1 MNLMN
6 GDCLQLMD
14 TVPDKSVDM
23 ILADLPYGTTANKW
37 DSPIDA
43 AKLWEHYKRIIK
55 PDGVI
60 VLFAAQP
67 FTTHLISS
75 NLDMWRY
82 NWVWQKESG
91 SNFLNSHYEPL
102 KITED
107 ICVFSFAS
115 VGSLSKNKIKYNPQG
130 LVEVNIQKKNK
141 PNSKFRENFGYG
153 GGNNL
158 LNSDKEFTQKYTNYP
173 TNILRFDRD
182 KDGFHPTQKPVELLE
197 YLIRTYSNEGE
208 VVMDNT
214 MGSGS
219 TGVAAVNLGRDF
231 IGIEMNTDYF
241 NIAKQRIEKVNK

>member
-14 TVPDKSVDM
+14 TIPDKSVDM

-55 PDGVI
+55 PNGVI

-115 VGSLSKNKIKYNPQG
+115 VGSLSKNKIKYNPQE
-130 LVEVNIQKKNK
+130 LVEVNIQKKNN
-141 PNSKFRENFGYG
+141 PNSKLRKNFGYG

-158 LNSDKEFTQKYTNYP
+158 INSDKEFTQKYTNYP

-241 NIAKQRIEKVNK
+241 NIAKQRIEKVK